1 MKKGIH
7 PAMNTVKV
15 IMTNGDSINIETTYS
30 KGKEMR
36 LDIDPFNHPA
46 WTGRRSANEHGGRID
61 KFKSNFAKFT
71 LKK

>member
-1 MKKGIH
+1 
-7 PAMNTVKV
+7 
-15 IMTNGDSINIETTYS
+15 MTNGDVINVQSTYN
-30 KGKEMR
+30 KGSEMR

-46 WTGRRSANEHGGRID
+46 WTGKRSTNERGGRID